1 MAYDVTYNADFNILA
16 TITAPLFKSTDPNIK
31 LDTNATLSLAN
42 LMASHINQPQIQSR
56 ANKSWC
62 GNSETRQRIWLSS
75 NSRVY

>member
-42 LMASHINQPQIQSR
+42 LVASHINRRYKAEANVDYPQR
-56 ANKSWC
+56 L
-62 GNSETRQRIWLSS
+62 RRFFV
-75 NSRVY
+75 R